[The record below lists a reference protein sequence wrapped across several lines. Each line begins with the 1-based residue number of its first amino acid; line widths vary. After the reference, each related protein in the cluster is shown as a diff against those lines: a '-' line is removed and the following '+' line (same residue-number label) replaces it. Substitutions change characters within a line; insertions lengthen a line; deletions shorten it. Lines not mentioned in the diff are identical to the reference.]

1 MLSVDQ
7 FLEADQRAGRRGRVP
22 DRISDFGRRDL
33 PYRAH
38 PNHGR
43 IAPTLLCRC
52 DLRVGIIVLQEPGR
66 LAEVD
71 LRRFQ
76 EAFAVIAP
84 DADAPAGRRS
94 KF

>member
-1 MLSVDQ
+1 
-7 FLEADQRAGRRGRVP
+7 
-22 DRISDFGRRDL
+22 
-33 PYRAH
+33 
-38 PNHGR
+38 
-43 IAPTLLCRC
+43 
-52 DLRVGIIVLQEPGR
+52 VGIIVLQEPGR